1 MQEIA
6 KGEDVSSV
14 MEALRVLD
22 KRLTAIFPYI
32 KGLRVYLTKSRYV
45 GL

>member
-14 MEALRVLD
+14 MEAVQVLD
-22 KRLTAIFPYI
+22 KRLHAIHPYI
-32 KGLRVYLTKSRYV
+32 KEQRVYLESLYM
-45 GL
+45 